1 MKLNFSKNKTHSGR
15 GQRGIVIVAILL
27 IIGSG
32 IPSTSAQ
39 LGSRKRITSLQSG
52 QTASGTRV
60 SVFSDSSLSDYE
72 AFRRGDR
79 FYIKVPLA
87 SFEAPKPNLRG
98 DGFEDIQVQR
108 VGDSIVV
115 SFKLQPGA
123 NARVDQRSNRLDV
136 YFTTQNKI
144 ARSTTPNAEPTRT
157 SSNSVPGIVT
167 LDTARNQQVQRNP
180 NAAGPMPPDT
190 PGGNRPRVATQQP
203 VAYREDYEPASQ
215 RSQSQASSIN
225 EPSSR
230 ANTRST
236 ETTSSTRSETTP
248 KPEADRV
255 ASSSNSTTT
264 AIPVPSST
272 PTHQPSTSATPYSPY
287 STRPAVSSN
296 STNSA
301 SGWAKRL
308 DQAKQWVSMNRTVAA
323 IGAGGL
329 LGLIL
334 LAVALLYRR
343 RRKAPPAKHKKV
355 PGVQPKYSPA
365 NELDDLRSDFGDEE
379 YETVFDDYA
388 VEAAGS
394 KPNVGVRSEDELP
407 SAGGS
412 QQWADMFADL
422 NEELNEPELPA
433 TEPITGSYAPA
444 TPTMSVN
451 AMKHDE
457 YEREVFEL

>member
-1 MKLNFSKNKTHSGR
+1 MKLNFSKNKTHSGW
-15 GQRGIVIVAILL
+15 GQRAIVLVAILL
-27 IIGSG
+27 IVGSG

-79 FYIKVPLA
+79 FYVKVPLA
-87 SFEAPKPNLRG
+87 SFDAPQPNLRG

-136 YFTTQNKI
+136 YFTTQNQV
-144 ARSTTPNAEPTRT
+144 ARSAAPNTEPTRT
-157 SSNSVPGIVT
+157 NSSSVPGIVT
-167 LDTARNQQVQRNP
+167 LDTARNQQSQRNP

-190 PGGNRPRVATQQP
+190 PRANRPRVTTQQP
-203 VAYREDYEPASQ
+203 VSYREDYEPTSQ
-215 RSQSQASSIN
+215 RTQNRTSSVQ
-225 EPSSR
+225 EPSNR
-230 ANTRST
+230 ANTRT
-236 ETTSSTRSETTP
+236 GVTTSATRSDSTP
-248 KPEADRV
+248 KPEIDRS
-255 ASSSNSTTT
+255 ASDSNSATT

-272 PTHQPSTSATPYSPY
+272 PSYQASTSATPYSPY
-287 STRPAVSSN
+287 STRPVVSS
-296 STNSA
+296 TSA
-301 SGWAKRL
+301 NAGSGWAKRL

-323 IGAGGL
+323 VGAGGL

-343 RRKAPPAKHKKV
+343 RRKPAATKHKKA

-365 NELDDLRSDFGDEE
+365 NELDDLENDFVDQE
-379 YETVFDDYA
+379 YETVFDDLA
-388 VEAAGS
+388 VETSAS
-394 KPNVGVRSEDELP
+394 KANVHRPADE
-407 SAGGS
+407 STAVN
-412 QQWADMFADL
+412 QQWADMFA
-422 NEELNEPELPA
+422 ELNEMETPA
-433 TEPITGSYAPA
+433 TEPVTDSYAPA
-444 TPTMSVN
+444 TPTIPVH
-451 AMKHDE
+451 AMKHEE